1 MPHALLDTPAKVA
14 SLIQRLRRLY
24 VVGHSALIML
34 RQPDLFDIFDSW
46 GFDQYSQLTTPRHD
60 QTQHA
65 TPLYDSL
72 LDVQARAAQYAN
84 DFERSTIAGMLV
96 DVGDACARN
105 QYFDKTP
112 ELEFVRH
119 LRNAAGHGNT
129 FNLLNGEPRRPA
141 TFSSFKIT
149 ADQHG
154 LENVLFDF
162 IGPGDVLDLLSN
174 VEAHLRLIEGR
185 WTP

>member
-34 RQPDLFDIFDSW
+34 KQPDLFDVFDSW
-46 GFDQYSQLTTPRHD
+46 GFDQYSQFTTPRHD
-60 QTQHA
+60 KTQHG

-72 LDVQARAAQYAN
+72 LDVQARAAQYAD
-84 DFERSTIAGMLV
+84 DFERSNIAGMLI

-105 QYFDKTP
+105 GYFDTTP

-129 FNLLNGEPRRPA
+129 FNLINGAPRRPA
-141 TFSSFKIT
+141 VFSSFT
-149 ADQHG
+149 VTGQLHG
-154 LENVLFDF
+154 MENVLFDF